1 MSMCAGKTECK
12 IYRDKAFCAMRKER
26 ENGRGVCTCRHARL
40 QCEVRGCVLEG
51 SCEIAWLRKENKRT

>member
-40 QCEVRGCVLEG
+40 QCEVGYCAME
-51 SCEIAWLRKENKRT
+51 SHCKMCEPKMETKRA